1 MPGAAQNQKSVFL
14 PVLNRSFITALPD
27 PQISIVAP
35 LYNEAESLP
44 HLVARLNAVMDASP
58 LCIEVVLVDDG
69 SRDDTAASM
78 QQLALTDGRYH
89 CVFLSRNYGH
99 QIALTAGMAVARATE
114 ALFIIDGDL
123 QDPPELLPEFY
134 AKIGEGYDVVYAV
147 RKKRKESWFKRV
159 AYSTFY
165 RLMRSISYVDIPL
178 DSGDFSLISRRVA
191 DVLSQ
196 MPEESRFIRGMRSWI
211 GFRQIGVEYE
221 RDARQAG
228 ESKYSFK
235 MLRKLA
241 YNGIFNFSEYPIKL
255 VTRLGMITL
264 GVATLYLIQTLI
276 KKYVYGDVPQGF
288 TALLFVII
296 LFSGVQ
302 LIALGMI
309 GEYVLRIFFQTK
321 GRPLYVVREV
331 IRERERQQISG
342 ANRVLPKPVESIQP
356 L

>member
-1 MPGAAQNQKSVFL
+1 MKKRVLL
-14 PVLNRSFITALPD
+14 PVGTVSFLTTLSE

-35 LYNEAESLP
+35 LYNERESFP

-58 LCIEVVLVDDG
+58 LRIEVVLIDDG
-69 SRDDTAASM
+69 SRDNTAALM
-78 QQLALTDGRYH
+78 QQVALVDARYH

-99 QIALTAGMAVARATE
+99 QIALSAGIASARATE

-123 QDPPELLPEFY
+123 QDPPELLTDFY
-134 AKIGEGYDVVYAV
+134 NKYLEGYDVVYAI
-147 RKKRKESWFKRV
+147 RKKRKEGVFKRL
-159 AYSTFY
+159 AYSMFY

-211 GFRQIGVEYE
+211 GFSQIGIEYE
-221 RDARQAG
+221 RDARVAG
-228 ESKYSFK
+228 APKYSFK

-255 VTRLGMITL
+255 VTRLGLITFTI
-264 GVATLYLIQTLI
+264 AFLYLIQTLI
-276 KKYVYGDVPQGF
+276 KKYFYGDVPQGF
-288 TALLFVII
+288 TATLFVIV

-302 LIALGMI
+302 LIALGLI

-321 GRPLYVVREV
+321 GRPLYVVKEV
-331 IRERERQQISG
+331 IRQKERLGPRPLET
-342 ANRVLPKPVESIQP
+342 APAVCKPATP
-356 L
+356 